1 MWLSRK
7 CCGGGMHLR
16 TCKAFSSP
24 KDPEE
29 TQPRRLGLPYSSSL
43 SLLPAGVKV
52 EIKGVTTLL
61 GMWER

>member
-1 MWLSRK
+1 
-7 CCGGGMHLR
+7 MHLR
-16 TCKAFSSP
+16 TCKAFSSL

-29 TQPRRLGLPYSSSL
+29 TQPRRLGLPYSSFL
-43 SLLPAGVKV
+43 SLLPAGVKI